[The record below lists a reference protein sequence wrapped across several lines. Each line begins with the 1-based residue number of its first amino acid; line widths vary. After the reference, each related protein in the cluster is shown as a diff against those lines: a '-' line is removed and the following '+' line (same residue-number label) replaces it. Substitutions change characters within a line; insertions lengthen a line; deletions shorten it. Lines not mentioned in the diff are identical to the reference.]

1 MKIAIDIDNTIC
13 DTTNFFKELS
23 IRYDREVLHKNND
36 IDFSKVVPRT
46 TNWTNEELDYY
57 IKNIFN
63 KEAIN
68 IPIKRD
74 VSYYI
79 QELKNKGY
87 YIIFITNRGIKDDDY
102 TDRIVEEFLKKNDI
116 PYDEIIT
123 KAKNKYQYLTNVD
136 YFIDD
141 SIEECEK
148 MLSNSNCKI
157 IIMESPQN
165 INYTNAKLYKVKN
178 WKEVFDYIT

>member
-1 MKIAIDIDNTIC
+1 MIGK
-13 DTTNFFKELS
+13 
-23 IRYDREVLHKNND
+23 
-36 IDFSKVVPRT
+36 
-46 TNWTNEELDYY
+46 YY
-57 IKNIFN
+57 IKIM
-63 KEAIN
+63 IL
-68 IPIKRD
+68 IL
-74 VSYYI
+74 V
-79 QELKNKGY
+79 
-87 YIIFITNRGIKDDDY
+87 
-102 TDRIVEEFLKKNDI
+102 

-123 KAKNKYQYLTNVD
+123 KAKNKYQYLNNVD

>member
-1 MKIAIDIDNTIC
+1 MILI
-13 DTTNFFKELS
+13 L
-23 IRYDREVLHKNND
+23 V
-36 IDFSKVVPRT
+36 
-46 TNWTNEELDYY
+46 
-57 IKNIFN
+57 
-63 KEAIN
+63 
-68 IPIKRD
+68 
-74 VSYYI
+74 
-79 QELKNKGY
+79 
-87 YIIFITNRGIKDDDY
+87 
-102 TDRIVEEFLKKNDI
+102 